1 MAITI
6 STARKNAR
14 ADNLLDALDGGTVR
28 IYSGTR
34 PATPDTALS
43 GNTLLAELAMG
54 NPAFS
59 AAVGGVKTANAI
71 TQDAS
76 AVGPISGSTPH
87 A

>member
-14 ADNLLDALDGGTVR
+14 ADALLDVLNGGTVR

-43 GNTLLAELAMG
+43 GNTLLAELSMG

-59 AAVGGVKTANAI
+59 V
-71 TQDAS
+71 AS
-76 AVGPISGSTPH
+76 GTPAH
-87 A
+87 AQGEPPPR

>member
-1 MAITI
+1 
-6 STARKNAR
+6 
-14 ADNLLDALDGGTVR
+14 
-28 IYSGTR
+28 
-34 PATPDTALS
+34 
-43 GNTLLAELAMG
+43 MG

-59 AAVGGVKTANAI
+59 AAAGGVKTANAI